1 MERSTVQSCLAAPV
15 SLGQLIA
22 VQNEVMFAATVERGQ
37 QNMAQLEQ
45 AVIKDNTLMPGECT
59 GDNCI
64 WPHLP
69 IKAAIK
75 RLTRLL

>member
-1 MERSTVQSCLAAPV
+1 
-15 SLGQLIA
+15 
-22 VQNEVMFAATVERGQ
+22 MFAATVERGQ